1 MFLEKYLNEFYFDMV
16 LDNYEESYI
25 TLLDEKKFI
34 KIYEIFKKYGFNYID
49 DIILKYLDIFMLD
62 EDEVINGIIS
72 LKKELGENFVNII
85 GNDLTYLERIFDN

>member
-16 LDNYEESYI
+16 LDNYEESYLNSI
-25 TLLDEKKFI
+25 DEENFI
-34 KIYEIFKKYGFNYID
+34 KIYEVFKKYCFNYID

-72 LKKELGENFVNII
+72 LKKELGDDFVNII
-85 GNDLTYLERIFDN
+85 GNDLAYLEKIVNN